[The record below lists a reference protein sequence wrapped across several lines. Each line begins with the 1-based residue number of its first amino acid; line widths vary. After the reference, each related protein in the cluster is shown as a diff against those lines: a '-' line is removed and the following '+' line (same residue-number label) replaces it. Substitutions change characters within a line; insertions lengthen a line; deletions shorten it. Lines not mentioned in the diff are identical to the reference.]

1 MESTRPEPIEAS
13 GNKYNHQVS
22 ERSKRPQLEDASS
35 SSFHQSQPLPESV
48 EQMSDGFYKFYE
60 PDPAHA
66 ATLDIF
72 FFHGLECEGSNLR
85 DAHISSW
92 RSTSEQ
98 EEVWPQKWLPEDFPQ
113 ARIISVCYD
122 SCTKQTDTDGRMDL
136 HQIGENLMHEIK
148 WARKEHGYNRP
159 VILVGHG
166 FGGIV
171 IKKLCIYAQNKQE
184 KSVGGSDMSM
194 FLDSIRAFF
203 FYATPHLGIEGIEAP
218 AEDESP
224 LLKWMRV
231 LNSESAR
238 LHEAFSELWRA
249 RSYRWT
255 IFGLGEME
263 STPGSRRGRFHVREA
278 SSRFGDDYI
287 TVPSDHFSV
296 CKPSDRNSNKYQHL
310 KHLIEDVQKRVE
322 LERSQSLMVPKV
334 TVGVDVLVTEVLGKH
349 LRDHRFV
356 GFSGLGG
363 VGKTTL
369 TKLIFNKVCAKF
381 EFTCFVEDMKLI
393 SGTKEEIKKK
403 VWKKMRHHGRSVQ
416 CSSDGWDQVVGK
428 SMFLVF
434 DDIDHHRHADLLQEI
449 ADSNGM
455 VESRFLLTSRDTQR
469 LRDCGDAVHII
480 PLDCLENRDA
490 KKLLTAYAFPNQEPP
505 ESFEGVIQEIVVGCG
520 GLPLT
525 LEVLGKYLRSEPKE
539 EVWAEIPIALRK
551 CEDIADLKE
560 RVWAKLKLSFDKLP
574 DDEVKNMFLDIA
586 CFFTLDFYWNADD
599 AMKAWSVIYGS
610 ALNRIK
616 ILEDRSLLKVSHSK
630 NSWGFDYMKFHMH
643 EHVRRMGERISQQE
657 GRSYNLPRFTNL
669 FLQSD
674 DYPHDDQIISQ
685 EGKELGKIVALSI
698 EISENLRH
706 VFAQDCAFCI
716 MRQVWPKLTA
726 IQYMTLTVDVTNCCN
741 QCRNQRVALPST
753 LLLLRLSLC
762 DIYVVTGRN
771 SVDHLSG
778 TLSLATCAS
787 LVRLELWNCKN
798 VGDLSKLQRLRILEI
813 FDCSVAGN
821 WATSLGELKSLE
833 RLTLLGIEE
842 PFELPI
848 SFGRLTGL
856 QCLWIADCKVTSIPA
871 SFRNLT
877 SLQVLAVERII
888 GRQVIPIG
896 SFRQLRV
903 LELKCWA
910 IADLADV
917 FRELTALKKLAL
929 YCEGISE
936 LPATLG
942 MLTNLERLELEYPI
956 QSLPASFSNLTRL
969 GTLALVCEHA
979 GTKVTVVN
987 KPWERDNSLRIRV
1000 EGHDAVPDV
1009 LWHLQW
1015 HLTKVEDFKLHCEH
1029 GATAVVVRN
1038 MINLVTLEITV
1049 TGEQAVPDIFRNLQ
1063 KLRSLKLSCSAMEN
1077 NLVESFTGMS
1087 SLKDIQLKG
1096 NWNLQA
1102 LSGMIGQLS
1111 HLQSLSLSHLTNL
1124 NVIPESLGNL
1134 YSLQELKV
1142 KDCPIDSL
1150 PESLGQ
1156 LSSLRRLKVSF
1167 CRNLKTLPDLIG
1179 DLSSL
1184 ESLDLSGSALHS
1196 LPDTIK
1202 NLSQLKSLDIKFC
1215 GNLKTLPD
1223 WIGDLTSLRKLDTTS
1238 SALHSL
1244 PDTIKNLPC
1253 HN

>member
-1 MESTRPEPIEAS
+1 MEPVSGGAYWQATLSVSLLRRNSRFPTLLSTRPTSTFNGSLRARVRSRAPDSRFMNTARS
-13 GNKYNHQVS
+13 GDKNGHN
-22 ERSKRPQLEDASS
+22 
-35 SSFHQSQPLPESV
+35 QSQPSAESV
-48 EQMSDGFYKFYE
+48 QQMSDAFYKLYE

-66 ATLDIF
+66 ATLDIV
-72 FFHGLECEGSNLR
+72 FFHGLECEASNHR
-85 DAHISSW
+85 DAYKSSW
-92 RSTSEQ
+92 TSTGEQ
-98 EEVWPQKWLPEDFPQ
+98 KEVWPQKWFPEDFPQ
-113 ARIISVCYD
+113 ARIISVRYD
-122 SCTKQTDTDGRMDL
+122 CCTKQMHKEGRMDL

-148 WARKEHGYNRP
+148 WARKEHGFHRP

-171 IKKLCIYAQNKQE
+171 IKKLCTYAQNKRE
-184 KSVGGSDMSM
+184 KFVGGSDMSI

-203 FYATPHLGIEGIEAP
+203 FYATPHLGIEGIKAP
-218 AEDESP
+218 GKNEGP
-224 LLKWMRV
+224 LLKWMRI

-263 STPGSRRGRFHVREA
+263 STPGSRRGRFH
-278 SSRFGDDYI
+278 
-287 TVPSDHFSV
+287 
-296 CKPSDRNSNKYQHL
+296 NSNKYQHL

-610 ALNRIK
+610 ALNRIQ

-685 EGKELGKIVALSI
+685 EGKELGKIVAHSI
-698 EISENLRH
+698 EISVNLRR

-741 QCRNQRVALPST
+741 QCRNQTVALPST
-753 LLLLRLSLC
+753 LLLLRLSLPALR
-762 DIYVVTGRN
+762 DISVVTGRN
-771 SVDHLSG
+771 SADHMSG
-778 TLSLATCAS
+778 TLSLAT
-787 LVRLELWNCKN
+787 
-798 VGDLSKLQRLRILEI
+798 
-813 FDCSVAGN
+813 
-821 WATSLGELKSLE
+821 
-833 RLTLLGIEE
+833 
-842 PFELPI
+842 
-848 SFGRLTGL
+848 
-856 QCLWIADCKVTSIPA
+856 
-871 SFRNLT
+871 
-877 SLQVLAVERII
+877 
-888 GRQVIPIG
+888 
-896 SFRQLRV
+896 
-903 LELKCWA
+903 
-910 IADLADV
+910 
-917 FRELTALKKLAL
+917 
-929 YCEGISE
+929 
-936 LPATLG
+936 
-942 MLTNLERLELEYPI
+942 
-956 QSLPASFSNLTRL
+956 
-969 GTLALVCEHA
+969 
-979 GTKVTVVN
+979 
-987 KPWERDNSLRIRV
+987 
-1000 EGHDAVPDV
+1000 
-1009 LWHLQW
+1009 
-1015 HLTKVEDFKLHCEH
+1015 
-1029 GATAVVVRN
+1029 
-1038 MINLVTLEITV
+1038 
-1049 TGEQAVPDIFRNLQ
+1049 
-1063 KLRSLKLSCSAMEN
+1063 
-1077 NLVESFTGMS
+1077 
-1087 SLKDIQLKG
+1087 
-1096 NWNLQA
+1096 
-1102 LSGMIGQLS
+1102 
-1111 HLQSLSLSHLTNL
+1111 
-1124 NVIPESLGNL
+1124 
-1134 YSLQELKV
+1134 
-1142 KDCPIDSL
+1142 
-1150 PESLGQ
+1150 
-1156 LSSLRRLKVSF
+1156 
-1167 CRNLKTLPDLIG
+1167 
-1179 DLSSL
+1179 
-1184 ESLDLSGSALHS
+1184 
-1196 LPDTIK
+1196 
-1202 NLSQLKSLDIKFC
+1202 
-1215 GNLKTLPD
+1215 
-1223 WIGDLTSLRKLDTTS
+1223 
-1238 SALHSL
+1238 
-1244 PDTIKNLPC
+1244 
-1253 HN
+1253 